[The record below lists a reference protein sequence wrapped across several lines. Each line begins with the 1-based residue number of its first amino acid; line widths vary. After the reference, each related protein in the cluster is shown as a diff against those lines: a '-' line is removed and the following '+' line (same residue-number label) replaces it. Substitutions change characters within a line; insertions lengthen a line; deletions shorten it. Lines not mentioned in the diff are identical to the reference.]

1 MYIHWCWNNADFRHF
16 IIENHTYKGITLIG
30 ALRIGT
36 DSSLICFDEVEGY
49 KAPDRPHSSLS
60 ENDWS
65 ECSADCDGLGTQ
77 TRSRSL
83 NNPVPLDKGADC
95 EKDTKP
101 DQFCHTGHCDGTYN
115 MIYLFFSIFFM
126 AVNQKQLI
134 QLVIWPTHPTINI
147 ITSDGNRIWRT
158 SNHW

>member
-1 MYIHWCWNNADFRHF
+1 MLFGLCLLSFIKGCLYIEVGLTL
-16 IIENHTYKGITLIG
+16 ILGISSLKITHTYKGITLIV
-30 ALRIGT
+30 AFRIST

-65 ECSADCDGLGTQ
+65 EFSADCDGSGTQ

-83 NNPVPLDKGADC
+83 HNPGPLDKGADC

-134 QLVIWPTHPTINI
+134 QLVI
-147 ITSDGNRIWRT
+147 
-158 SNHW
+158 